1 MPVNTEEVGTVE
13 VKAATLSGLTKN
25 ALVGLVALIILVGA
39 AWWYFGGRSGR
50 VAMST
55 PYQAVLLTNGSA
67 YFGQLEG
74 LGTPF
79 PVLRDVFYVQSTQNP
94 ETKQVSNILVKRG
107 KEWHAPDRMILN
119 SNMIVLVEPVN
130 PTSRVAQLISQA
142 KNQ

>member
-1 MPVNTEEVGTVE
+1 MEKETTGP
-13 VKAATLSGLTKN
+13 SGLVKI
-25 ALVGLVALIILVGA
+25 AAVIVLVVLFAGGG
-39 AWWYFGGRSGR
+39 WYLFGRR
-50 VAMST
+50 TVTMTT
-55 PYQAVLLTNGSA
+55 PYQAILLTNGSA

-79 PVLRDVFYVQSTQNP
+79 PVLRDVFYVQSSQNP

-130 PTSRVAQLISQA
+130 PTSRVAQLIAQA

>member
-1 MPVNTEEVGTVE
+1 MPVETEEINAVE
-13 VKAATLSGLTKN
+13 SNAATRSGLIKN
-25 ALVGLVALIILVGA
+25 VVIGLLVLIIVVGGVSWFLRGRA
-39 AWWYFGGRSGR
+39 AR

-55 PYQAVLLTNGSA
+55 PYQAVLLSNGSA

-107 KEWHAPDRMILN
+107 KEWHSPDRMILN

>member
-1 MPVNTEEVGTVE
+1 MSVKTEDFKAVEENT
-13 VKAATLSGLTKN
+13 ATQNGLLKN
-25 ALVGLVALIILVGA
+25 VIIGLLALIIVLGGA
-39 AWWYFGGRSGR
+39 YWFTRGRSAR

-79 PVLRDVFYVQSTQNP
+79 PVLRDVFYVQSAQNP

-107 KEWHAPDRMILN
+107 KEWHSPDRMILN

>member
-1 MPVNTEEVGTVE
+1 MGDDVRDRNGPVKTIIII
-13 VKAATLSGLTKN
+13 L
-25 ALVGLVALIILVGA
+25 LVLIIVVGA
-39 AWWYFGGRSGR
+39 GFWFRNSRTR
-50 VAMST
+50 VAMTT

-107 KEWHAPDRMILN
+107 KEWHSPDRMILN

-130 PTSRVAQLISQA
+130 PTSRVAQLIAQA